1 MQTCIALFC
10 GRGLKIS
17 SRKDGPPISPF
28 RDWAMKSFSGNAS
41 RSVFLHKCSFTL
53 WKGIWGFSERKYIS
67 TMICFIYFCIS
78 ECDRTLS
85 TAMIFS
91 QNIAVGSWVHL
102 SAASVVCAYQLQ
114 MKIHSI
120 IGQALA
126 RFWFLCQQQK
136 PTQHWHE
143 IIHQVLH
150 KDSSLIWCSG
160 LIGFSVM
167 AWLMHQNFCV
177 LLVCHQWWD
186 MLWHL
191 LEKRCC

>member
-1 MQTCIALFC
+1 ML
-10 GRGLKIS
+10 LEV
-17 SRKDGPPISPF
+17 
-28 RDWAMKSFSGNAS
+28 SFSINVPLHFEKVFE
-41 RSVFLHKCSFTL
+41 VFL
-53 WKGIWGFSERKYIS
+53 KGSTSLRWFFS
-67 TMICFIYFCIS
+67 IYFCIS
-78 ECDRTLS
+78 ECDWTLS

-102 SAASVVCAYQLQ
+102 SAASVGCAYQLQ

-167 AWLMHQNFCV
+167 AWLMHQNFFV

-191 LEKRCC
+191 LEKKCC